1 MKINDSIGI
10 ILPVYDYQ
18 ENILA
23 KVAIF
28 SKEEDEKDIKIF
40 EKALQVLKTEK
51 GFYNFISWFTKKPA
65 APFVERGT
73 DWTFSQSLWSHIAGI
88 ICIKNLNKRLFSFLF
103 IEQDEKGEKFYKTI
117 FLNPGEWVLIKD
129 NRIISRNDR

>member
-1 MKINDSIGI
+1 MGINDSIGI

-23 KVAIF
+23 KVTIF

-51 GFYNFISWFTKKPA
+51 GFFNFVSWLQNKPA
-65 APFVERGT
+65 AHFVERDI
-73 DWTFSQSLWSHIAGI
+73 DWTFDQSLWSHLAGI
-88 ICIKNLNKRLFSFLF
+88 ICIKNLNKKFFSFEF
-103 IEQDEKGEKFYKTI
+103 VEQDEKGEKNYKI
-117 FLNPGEWVLIKD
+117 VFLNPGEWVLIKD
-129 NRIISRNDR
+129 NKIISRNDR